1 MDPTGPWDRER
12 VDEFLATARVPVR
25 LGCRTPSD
33 HPWIVSLWFAWD
45 PDAGAA
51 AEAADGSDAGDAAD
65 ATDTSGSPAGAIR
78 CATSASADL
87 VEFVEHDDSVSF
99 DVSTN
104 DPPYKGIRGRGR
116 ATVVP
121 DEDKRLLRSLLTKYL
136 GGTDNATADRLLR
149 PDREEVEIRIEP
161 ERLHAWDYSER
172 MGSAEE

>member
-1 MDPTGPWDRER
+1 MDPTGPWDRDR
-12 VDEFLATARVPVR
+12 VDEFLAAARIPIR

-33 HPWIVSLWFAWD
+33 RPWIVSLWFAWD
-45 PDAGAA
+45 PDA
-51 AEAADGSDAGDAAD
+51 D
-65 ATDTSGSPAGAIR
+65 AIR

-87 VEFVEHDDSVSF
+87 VEFVEHDESVSF

-104 DPPYKGIRGRGR
+104 DPPYKGVRGRGR

-136 GGTDNATADRLLR
+136 DGTDNPTAERLLR

>member
-12 VDEFLATARVPVR
+12 VDEYLAAARVPVR

-45 PDAGAA
+45 PDA
-51 AEAADGSDAGDAAD
+51 S
-65 ATDTSGSPAGAIR
+65 AIR

-87 VEFVEHDDSVSF
+87 VEFVEHDDHVSF

-104 DPPYKGIRGRGR
+104 DPPYKGVRGRGR
-116 ATVVP
+116 ATVLP
-121 DEDKRLLRSLLTKYL
+121 DDDKRLLRSLLTKYL

-149 PDREEVEIRIEP
+149 PERDEVEIRIEP
-161 ERLHAWDYSER
+161 RRLHAWDYSER
-172 MGSAEE
+172 MGTAEE